1 MTLFRQIFLM
11 VAGLFVLMFVGTF
24 AISLNNTRDYLVA
37 QLQSHAQDTATSLG
51 LSLSPHVAAK
61 DPATVQSMVD
71 AIFDRGYYRLIR
83 VTDIAGRTLYERGT
97 PVRIETVPP
106 WFVRLI
112 PLQAP
117 TAEALLMA
125 GWNQAGSLEV
135 TSHPGYA
142 YDELWRNALGTL
154 LWFAGS
160 AGLSLLLAYVALR
173 GLLRPLRAVER
184 QAEAICNR
192 EYPIQ
197 ERLPWTRELRAV
209 VAAMNRMSARL
220 AQQFREQAELT
231 EHLQREVYVDPVT
244 GLGNRRHFERHMTHL
259 LDAPEEFSQGALFLL
274 QLNDFKGFNDRHGYQ
289 AGDDWLRGAARVIHE
304 SALGQVPL
312 VARLGGADFT
322 FLVPGMNRIDAL
334 ALARRLFDG
343 LAAQA
348 AVGGDPGD
356 LAQIGVVLCHGGDG
370 FSDCLARADL
380 ALRAAQ
386 HEGPNQCHV
395 LEGERPEPVRGGP
408 SGASHWPGGALHWP
422 VGASQWK
429 QHLLRY
435 LGDGSMLLH
444 VQPVVASTAVRELLH
459 YEVLLRIRDE
469 NGNLIAAGA
478 FVPMAARLG
487 LAQMLDRRAVE
498 LAADYLAATR
508 SFPVQAAVN
517 LAPSS
522 VCDPQFWDW
531 LTGFLA
537 RCPDAPRLVFEI
549 PEHSVLR
556 NIETIRAF
564 SVRLAGSGTGLAIDH
579 FGRGFSSFAYLRT
592 LRIRYLKVDG
602 GFTRGIEANTDNQFF
617 VRALTTTA
625 HELDLQVIAES
636 VETDAERETLGALNI
651 DGLQGYLIGRPVP
664 PPE

>member
-1 MTLFRQIFLM
+1 MTLLRQIFLM

-37 QLQSHAQDTATSLG
+37 QLESHAQDTATSLG

-83 VTDIAGRTLYERGT
+83 VSDIQGRTLYERGT
-97 PVRIETVPP
+97 PVRIETVPQ
-106 WFVRLI
+106 WFIRLI
-112 PLQAP
+112 PLEAP
-117 TAEALLMA
+117 SADALLMA

-135 TSHPGYA
+135 ASHPGYA
-142 YDELWRNALGTL
+142 YDELWRNASGTL

-160 AGLSLLLAYVALR
+160 AALALLLAYLALR

-197 ERLPWTRELRAV
+197 DRLPWTRELRAV
-209 VAAMNRMSARL
+209 VQAMNRMSARL

-312 VARLGGADFT
+312 AARLGGADFA
-322 FLVPGMNRIDAL
+322 FLVPGLNRVDAEG
-334 ALARRLFDG
+334 LARRLFDG
-343 LAAQA
+343 LAAQSA
-348 AVGGDPGD
+348 DGRADIGD
-356 LAQIGVVLCHGGDG
+356 LAQLGVVLCRGGER
-370 FSDCLARADL
+370 FSDCIARADL

-386 HEGPNQCHV
+386 HQGPNQCHIMD
-395 LEGERPEPVRGGP
+395 GG
-408 SGASHWPGGALHWP
+408 P
-422 VGASQWK
+422 VGAAPLGAEKWGAEKWGAEKWGAAQWK
-429 QHLLRY
+429 ERLLKHLG
-435 LGDGSMLLH
+435 GDSMLLH
-444 VQPVVASTAVRELLH
+444 VQPVVASTALPELMH
-459 YEVLLRIRDE
+459 YEVLLRIRGED
-469 NGNLIAAGA
+469 GSLMAAGT
-478 FVPMAARLG
+478 FIPMAARLG
-487 LAQMLDRRAVE
+487 LAQALDRRAVE
-498 LAADYLAATR
+498 LAAGYLAATR
-508 SFPVQAAVN
+508 SFPVPAAVN
-517 LAPSS
+517 LAPAS
-522 VCDPQFWDW
+522 VCDPRFQDW
-531 LTGFLA
+531 LRVFLGQ
-537 RCPDAPRLVFEI
+537 CPDAARLVFEV
-549 PEHSVLR
+549 PEHSVPR
-556 NIETIRAF
+556 NIEMIRAF
-564 SVRLAGSGTGLAIDH
+564 SARLEHSGAGLAIDH

-602 GFTRGIEANTDNQFF
+602 GYTRGIEANTDNQFF

-636 VETDAERETLGALNI
+636 VETDAERETLCTLNI
-651 DGLQGYLIGRPVP
+651 DGLQGYLIGRPAP
-664 PPE
+664 PPA